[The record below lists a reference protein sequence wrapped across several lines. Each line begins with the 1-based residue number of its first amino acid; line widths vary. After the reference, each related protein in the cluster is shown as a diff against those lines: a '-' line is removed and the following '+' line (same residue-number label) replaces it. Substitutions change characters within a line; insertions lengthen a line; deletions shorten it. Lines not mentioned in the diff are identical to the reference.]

1 MAQGSKLV
9 VYAALAGNL
18 AIAVVK
24 FGAAAF
30 TDSSSMLTEGIH
42 SLVDT
47 TNQVLLL
54 YGMKRSQQPADIIH
68 PYGYGRELY
77 FWSFVVALLIFAGG
91 AAASIYEGIAH
102 IRDPEPIRSPIVN
115 FAVLGVSALF
125 EGSSFYIAVREF
137 NRTRT
142 TGSWWQGVRRSKD
155 PSTFVTM
162 FEDSAALAGILIA
175 ATFIGLAVAF
185 DRPALDGVGSI
196 VIGCLLAI
204 VAGFLARESKGL
216 LIGERADPAL
226 GTAIRAIASGTAGV
240 CNVNEVTTLHLAPDQ
255 VIVNLSLDFDD
266 HLNTGAIED
275 AVAAIESRARA
286 EHPQVRSVFIR
297 PQSRSAAAK
306 AMLASRT
313 TPADPAP

>member
-1 MAQGSKLV
+1 MAEGSKFV

-24 FGAAAF
+24 FGAAIY
-30 TDSSSMLTEGIH
+30 TGSSSMLTEGIH

-47 TNQVLLL
+47 TNQLLLL
-54 YGMKRSQQPADIIH
+54 YGMKRSHQPADAIH

-77 FWSFVVALLIFAGG
+77 FWSFVVALMIFAGG

-102 IRDPEPIRSPIVN
+102 IRDPEPIRSPLVN
-115 FAVLGVSALF
+115 FAVLGASAIF
-125 EGSSFYIAVREF
+125 EGSSFYVAVREF
-137 NRTRT
+137 NRSR
-142 TGSWWQGVRRSKD
+142 GSGSLWQEVRRSKD

-162 FEDSAALAGILIA
+162 FEDSAALAGIAIA

-196 VIGCLLAI
+196 VIGCLLAV
-204 VAGFLARESKGL
+204 VAALLARESKGL

-226 GTAIRAIASGTAGV
+226 GAAIRAIAAGQPGV

-255 VIVNLSLDFDD
+255 VIINLSLDFDD
-266 HLNTGAIED
+266 HLVTGAIED

-286 EHPQVRSVFIR
+286 QYPQVRSVFIR
-297 PQSRSAAAK
+297 PQSRTATA
-306 AMLASRT
+306 LARLAEQAT
-313 TPADPAP
+313 VVEPQP

>member
-1 MAQGSKLV
+1 MAEGSKLV

-30 TDSSSMLTEGIH
+30 TGSSSMLTEGIH

-54 YGMKRSQQPADIIH
+54 YGMKRSRQPADAIH

-91 AAASIYEGIAH
+91 ASASIYEGIAH
-102 IRDPEPIRSPIVN
+102 IRDPEPIRSPLVN
-115 FAVLGVSALF
+115 FAVLGVSAVF
-125 EGSSFYIAVREF
+125 EGGSFLVAFREF
-137 NRTRT
+137 NRTR
-142 TGSWWQGVRRSKD
+142 GNASWWQEVRRSKD

-162 FEDSAALAGILIA
+162 FEDSAALAGIAIA
-175 ATFIGLAVAF
+175 ALFIGLAVAF
-185 DRPALDGVGSI
+185 DRPELDGVGSI
-196 VIGCLLAI
+196 VIGCLLAV

-216 LIGERADPAL
+216 LIGERADPLL
-226 GTAIRAIASGTAGV
+226 GAAIRKIAAEATGV
-240 CNVNEVTTLHLAPDQ
+240 CTVNEVTTLHLAPDQ

-266 HLNTGAIED
+266 HLTTGAIED

-286 EHPQVRSVFIR
+286 LYPQVRSVFIR
-297 PQSRSAAAK
+297 PQSR
-306 AMLASRT
+306 LAVARIRLAG
-313 TPADPAP
+313 PATNVAPGP